1 MFRRAH
7 FGMHP
12 KISVAVPTRHR
23 KDILVKFRN
32 TYYDSLRFGNIPY
45 LTVIYDAPDRHSNT
59 CLPGELSGGL
69 TREIFN
75 PDKSSLT
82 ELWNQCLIMSP
93 TDWVLVCNDDI
104 EFKKGWLEYLEEKI
118 EAGEHDI
125 IHLFHYGAMC
135 IHKSLVLKIGW
146 FDERF
151 RGGGFEDNDH
161 QLRIFEAGLK
171 HRVDR
176 SHDFI
181 RREGNREIGH
191 FIDHTKF
198 IHKGEGWQGC
208 NNADWIKEKWGADLT
223 WRTPVVRQRSEV
235 DWHPT
240 MTRKYE
246 EKFGFK
252 EQFLMNA
259 WKSMEEK
266 RQVRH

>member
-1 MFRRAH
+1 
-7 FGMHP
+7 MHP

-23 KDILVKFRN
+23 LVILSKFIDTFNKSIEDIDQKPVLSVFHDAPTNCLADYSVMTADEEMGKNLGIRSILV
-32 TYYDSLRFGNIPY
+32 
-45 LTVIYDAPDRHSNT
+45 
-59 CLPGELSGGL
+59 
-69 TREIFN
+69 

-82 ELWNQCLIMSP
+82 ELWNQCIIFSP
-93 TDWVLVCNDDI
+93 TDWVFICNDDI
-104 EFKKGWLEYLEEKI
+104 EFKSGWLEYLEKKI
-118 EAGEHDI
+118 DEGQHDI

-161 QLRIFEAGLK
+161 QLRIFEAGIK
-171 HRVDR
+171 DRVDR

-181 RREGNREIGH
+181 RKEGNREIGH

-198 IHKGEGWQGC
+198 IHMDEGWQGN
-208 NNADWIKEKWGADLT
+208 NNADWIKKKWGADLT
-223 WRTPVVRQRSEV
+223 WRTPVVRRVGEV
-235 DWHPT
+235 NWHPT

-252 EQFLMNA
+252 EQFTLNA
-259 WKSMEEK
+259 YNSIKEQ